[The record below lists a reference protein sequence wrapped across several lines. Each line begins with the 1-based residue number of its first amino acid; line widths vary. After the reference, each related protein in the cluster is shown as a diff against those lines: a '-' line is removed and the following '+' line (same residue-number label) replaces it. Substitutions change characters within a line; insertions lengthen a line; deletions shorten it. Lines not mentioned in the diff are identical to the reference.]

1 MALLF
6 AHGSSRDS
14 RRRPGPVAAWNAF
27 SVIFAVLL
35 VLSIAVALVLT
46 YRPQ

>member
-6 AHGSSRDS
+6 RGRSLNPGQ
-14 RRRPGPVAAWNAF
+14 RPGPAAAMNAF

-35 VLSIAVALVLT
+35 VLSIAVALLLV
-46 YRPQ
+46 YRSP